1 MVTAL
6 RERLGRRWHVVTAC
20 YLLGMC
26 VLMSAAA
33 AAQVPEPRFEV
44 ASVKPNQ
51 SGEVAMRVDTSGGRF
66 TATNAPLMLLIRLA
80 YAIPEFRIS
89 NAPDWVRT
97 ERFDVSATIG
107 GPANRERQNAML
119 RTLLR
124 ERFGFVGRMEVQERP
139 IYMLVRSRPD
149 APLPPTLKRS
159 PTDCAAL
166 TAAARSGTPLPP
178 SSRILCGV
186 QRRPGGVSVGGMTMG
201 QIAAELLTPEAGRLV
216 LDHTGLEGA
225 FDLDLDFVPAA
236 ANGIAASA
244 DAVSLTTALQEQVGL
259 RLEPQRGPVEMLV
272 IDSVEK
278 PTPN

>member
-1 MVTAL
+1 MTSKCQ
-6 RERLGRRWHVVTAC
+6 VVTAF

-26 VLMSAAA
+26 VFVSAAA
-33 AAQVPEPRFEV
+33 QITEPRFEV

-51 SGEVAMRVDTSGGRF
+51 SGEVAIRVDTSGGRF

-97 ERFDVSATIG
+97 DRFDVSATIG
-107 GPANRERQNAML
+107 GAASRERQNAML

-124 ERFGFVGRMEVQERP
+124 ERFGLVGRIDVQEQP
-139 IYMLVRSRPD
+139 IYILVRSRPE
-149 APLPPTLKRS
+149 ATLLPTLKRS

-178 SSRILCGV
+178 SDRILCGV

-216 LDHTGLEGA
+216 LDQTGLEGA
-225 FDLDLDFVPAA
+225 FDFDLDFVPAA
-236 ANGIAASA
+236 AQGVAAS
-244 DAVSLTTALQEQVGL
+244 DAVTLTTALQEQLGL
-259 RLEPQRGPVEMLV
+259 RLQPQRGPVEMLV